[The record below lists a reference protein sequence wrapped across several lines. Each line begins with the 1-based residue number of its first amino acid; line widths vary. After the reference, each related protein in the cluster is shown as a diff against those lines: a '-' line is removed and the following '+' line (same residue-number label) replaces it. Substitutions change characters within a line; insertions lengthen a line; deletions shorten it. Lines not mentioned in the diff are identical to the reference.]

1 MAAMNQR
8 SGRPLAMATARNI
21 ESSAPQLSLM
31 QQTNVANVTN
41 SRLSSLSIEPDDGG
55 FKEKF
60 VLKLEN
66 KYKCEYCHLALC
78 NPKQTEC
85 GHRFCES
92 CVRKI
97 IGSPKPVCPVDNV
110 PLFENTI
117 FKDICCKKEVLA
129 LHVFCRNEINGCKKQ
144 LPLGNLEGHLLECPH
159 QEVRCARRG
168 CTEMVQRKDLAD
180 HLNSSCKY
188 REQTCKY
195 CRNEVAIAELKKHEE
210 FDCLSFPVQCPNKC
224 NARILRGELN
234 SHQLQCLNVVMT
246 CPFSKYGCNF
256 QGTNQQLK
264 MHEADSMAQHL
275 NSVLMK
281 NGDLEN
287 TIFEL
292 QNKLQEKSKMIDIMS
307 AQISHLEKEQSKLAQ
322 LATKN
327 ESRLGYMQKMLASQT
342 DKLMNIDQASQQ
354 TYQKQEE
361 SVREV
366 KTLEESVDKL
376 QIQLRQLELAGR
388 AGGMATGAA
397 NLNAL
402 DNQVKRHGSLL
413 SVHDVRLADMD
424 LRFQVLETASYN
436 GKLIWKIRDYARRK
450 QEAVSGKTLSLYSQP
465 FYTGYFGYK
474 MCARVYLNGD
484 GMGKGTHLS
493 LFFVVMRGEY
503 DALLPWPFKQKV
515 TLMLLDQAPTKSHLG
530 DAFKP
535 DPNSSSFKKPVGEM
549 NIASGCPLF
558 VAQTVL
564 ESGTYIKDDTIFIKV
579 VVDTS
584 DLPDP

>member
-1 MAAMNQR
+1 
-8 SGRPLAMATARNI
+8 MATARNI
-21 ESSAPQLSLM
+21 ESSAPPLSLESLV
-31 QQTNVANVTN
+31 QLANVVHLPN
-41 SRLSSLSIEPDDGG
+41 NRLSSLHIEPEDGG
-55 FKEKF
+55 FKERF

-66 KYKCEYCHLALC
+66 KYKCEHCRLALC

-97 IGSPKPVCPVDNV
+97 LGSPNPVCPVDNV
-110 PLFENTI
+110 PLFENTV

-129 LHVFCRNEINGCKKQ
+129 LQIYCRNEINGCKKQ
-144 LPLGNLEGHLLECPH
+144 LPLGKLEGHLLDCPY
-159 QEVRCARRG
+159 QEVPCARRG

-195 CRNEVAIAELKKHEE
+195 CKKEITIAELKKHED
-210 FDCLSFPVQCPNKC
+210 FDCPSLPVPCPNKC
-224 NARILRGELN
+224 NACILRGELN

-246 CPFSKYGCNF
+246 CPFSHYGCNF
-256 QGTNQQLK
+256 QGTNQELK
-264 MHEADSMAQHL
+264 VHEVDAMAQHL
-275 NSVLMK
+275 NCVLMK

-287 TIFEL
+287 TVFEL
-292 QNKLQEKSKMIDIMS
+292 QNKLQEKCKTVDIMS
-307 AQISHLEKEQSKLAQ
+307 AQISHLEKEQSKFAQ
-322 LATKN
+322 LASKN
-327 ESRLGYMQKMLASQT
+327 ESRLGHTQRMLANQT

-354 TYQKQEE
+354 ACQKQEE
-361 SVREV
+361 ASREV
-366 KTLEESVDKL
+366 KALNESVDQL
-376 QIQLRQLELAGR
+376 QIRIRQLELTGR
-388 AGGMATGAA
+388 TGGTGTGAA
-397 NLNAL
+397 SLTAL
-402 DNQVKRHGSLL
+402 DNQVKRHDSLL

-436 GKLIWKIRDYARRK
+436 GKLIWKIRDYTRRK

-515 TLMLLDQAPTKSHLG
+515 TLMLLDQGPTNRHLG

-535 DPNSSSFKKPVGEM
+535 DPNSSSFKKPIGEM